1 MDLIILIKIIISL
14 SILNVWI
21 MRYNKKTKYRGGNA
35 NSLKEEFEV
44 YGLPTW
50 LIYVVGFLKISL
62 AFMILTAIWITQIT
76 LYAAVSMSILMVSAI
91 IMHIKIK
98 DPLKKSLPA
107 LSILLLLL
115 ALCMESMN

>member
-1 MDLIILIKIIISL
+1 MDFIILIKIIISL

-35 NSLKEEFEV
+35 NSLKEEFEA

-50 LIYVVGFLKISL
+50 LMYVVGFLKISL
-62 AFMILTAIWITQIT
+62 AFMILAAIWITQIT

>member
-1 MDLIILIKIIISL
+1 
-14 SILNVWI
+14 

-44 YGLPTW
+44 YGLPPW
-50 LIYVVGFLKISL
+50 LMYVVGFLKISL
-62 AFMILTAIWITQIT
+62 AFMILAAIWITQIT